1 MNRRTKRALKK
12 ELGGSAQ
19 EKMANQVAQFGKLP
33 EKCMTCDA
41 AFDKKDK
48 EMIKSWNVV
57 VRQEEV
63 RLFCPECIKKT
74 QEVLEDASR

>member
-1 MNRRTKRALKK
+1 MNRKQRRTLQKHVGAT
-12 ELGGSAQ
+12 AQ
-19 EKMANQVAQFGKLP
+19 EKMSQQVTQFGKLP
-33 EKCMTCDA
+33 KKCMTCDN

-48 EMIKSWNVV
+48 EMIESWNVV

-74 QEVLEDASR
+74 QEVLEDVGR

>member
-1 MNRRTKRALKK
+1 
-12 ELGGSAQ
+12 
-19 EKMANQVAQFGKLP
+19 
-33 EKCMTCDA
+33 MTCDA
-41 AFDKKDK
+41 AFDKGDK

-63 RLFCPECIKKT
+63 RLFCPQCIKKT

>member
-1 MNRRTKRALKK
+1 MKRALKK
-12 ELGGSAQ
+12 ELGGAAQ

-41 AFDKKDK
+41 AFDKGDK

-63 RLFCPECIKKT
+63 RLFCPQCIKKT

>member
-1 MNRRTKRALKK
+1 MKRALKK
-12 ELGGSAQ
+12 ELGGPAQ

-33 EKCMTCDA
+33 EKCMTCDT

>member
-1 MNRRTKRALKK
+1 MNRSTRRAMKK
-12 ELGGSAQ
+12 QVGADAQ

-41 AFDKKDK
+41 VFDKKDRSML
-48 EMIKSWNVV
+48 ETWNVV

-63 RLFCPECIKKT
+63 RLFCPDCIEKT
-74 QEVLEDASR
+74 QEIIKDVSR